1 MVRME
6 GEAVV
11 RVNSEDAQSELKKLQ
26 GEASKLR
33 KEIIEAS
40 KAEVMDPK
48 KIEALKKKLSET
60 TQEINASK
68 KAAFDYKKVLDN
80 LSGASLTELNKAAQ
94 KLNFETKNLA
104 RNTEEYAQ
112 KSKQLK
118 LLQTEIGKVRKEM
131 SGAGSDTR
139 GFFTRM
145 NDGFNNYG
153 GSIIAFTAGLSGVVL
168 GLRQA
173 SEAANAF
180 EERVDNL
187 QAITGLQGEN
197 LEYLKQAS
205 KDMSIS
211 MTEDGIRIKQ
221 SADEIVDAFTTMG
234 SQIPALLKNKEAL
247 RGVTEDAMILANAGK
262 TELAP
267 AAQGLAMAMNQFN
280 ASADQSR
287 RYINALAAGS
297 LEGAGD
303 IPYLSKVFET
313 AGTEAYGLGL
323 NIEQLTAITETI
335 APKFKEPSVAGTSL
349 RNIFVSLSTGADKFN
364 PKIVGLKTAFDNLA
378 DANLS
383 NNDLLKMFGRD
394 SKSAA
399 KILIAQRAETERL
412 TTAVTDT
419 NVAIEQAKINT
430 DNNAAALAQAKNK
443 LHLFTIEL
451 GEKMSPALLVST
463 NLLKYL
469 LQIILHVVNNF
480 DTYKRILIIVTS
492 SILTYTIATKGAALA
507 QAAWSRIV
515 AAGTAIQKLFNST
528 MKANPLGLFLTAL
541 VAVTTTL
548 VLFADKMRGATMS
561 QKVMNDLQTE
571 TNKRLAEEKI
581 NLDVLFTK
589 LKDVNISTEERAK
602 LIDQINTQYGK
613 YLPSLLTEKST
624 AEDIDKAYKA
634 INISM
639 RKNIEIQA
647 RKEKLIEIEKE
658 LIDLNE
664 EARKG
669 TEKLVSDN
677 FLDKLTRQNTL
688 MGMTGVVKDIKELEK
703 VRDELMKSAVDA
715 EIETINTT
723 ATESEPENT
732 GSGGGRSA
740 KLVRH
745 ACRRRFHH

>member
-1 MVRME
+1 
-6 GEAVV
+6 
-11 RVNSEDAQSELKKLQ
+11 
-26 GEASKLR
+26 
-33 KEIIEAS
+33 
-40 KAEVMDPK
+40 
-48 KIEALKKKLSET
+48 
-60 TQEINASK
+60 
-68 KAAFDYKKVLDN
+68 
-80 LSGASLTELNKAAQ
+80 
-94 KLNFETKNLA
+94 
-104 RNTEEYAQ
+104 
-112 KSKQLK
+112 
-118 LLQTEIGKVRKEM
+118 M

-394 SKSAA
+394 SMSAA

-548 VLFADKMRGATMS
+548 VLF
-561 QKVMNDLQTE
+561 DLQTE

-732 GSGGGRSA
+732 GSGGGSGIDEKTKEEKEKAA
-740 KLVRH
+740 KLLAEYEATLTKEH
-745 ACRRRFHH
+745 